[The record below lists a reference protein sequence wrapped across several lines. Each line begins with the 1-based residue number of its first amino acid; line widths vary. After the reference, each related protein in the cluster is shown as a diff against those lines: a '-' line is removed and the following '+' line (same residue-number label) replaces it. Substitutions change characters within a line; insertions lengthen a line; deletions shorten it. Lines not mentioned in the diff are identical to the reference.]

1 MWTECKG
8 QRLVPGVDRAELVD
22 PRVARLRE
30 LVARLKE
37 RVLAVELG
45 VGLVD

>member
-1 MWTECKG
+1 M
-8 QRLVPGVDRAELVD
+8 VPGVDRAVLVD
-22 PRVARLRE
+22 PKGARLRE

-45 VGLVD
+45 AGLVD

>member
-1 MWTECKG
+1 MAPS
-8 QRLVPGVDRAELVD
+8 LDPNVLVD
-22 PRVARLRE
+22 PIEARLRE
-30 LVARLKE
+30 LVARLKG

>member
-1 MWTECKG
+1 MALGVDLDVLMGPIKA
-8 QRLVPGVDRAELVD
+8 RLV
-22 PRVARLRE
+22 E

-45 VGLVD
+45 AGLVN

>member
-1 MWTECKG
+1 M
-8 QRLVPGVDRAELVD
+8 VPDGGLAVLMDLEE
-22 PRVARLRE
+22 ARLRE

-45 VGLVD
+45 TGLVD

>member
-1 MWTECKG
+1 M
-8 QRLVPGVDRAELVD
+8 VPIGDLAVLVD
-22 PRVARLRE
+22 PREARLGE

-45 VGLVD
+45 AGLVN

>member
-1 MWTECKG
+1 MA
-8 QRLVPGVDRAELVD
+8 PGEDLAVLVD
-22 PRVARLRE
+22 PMEAQLRE
-30 LVARLKE
+30 LVARLKG